1 LRITVLGEQLKNVE
15 HVVLRDPVREV
26 MGILNLQ
33 MQTSIYSMFIFRAV
47 YLLVKDYVSL
57 RLCVFK
63 TMCL

>member
-57 RLCVFK
+57 RLCVFN
-63 TMCL
+63 